1 MADQKKRDYYEVL
14 GVKKGAS
21 DDELKKA
28 YRKLAK
34 QNHPDLNPG
43 NKQAEDKFKDI
54 NEAYEVLK
62 DPEKRRMY
70 DQLGPNWQHGQ
81 QFQGAP
87 GFENM
92 HFNFNGQNFDGA
104 GFSDFFETLFGG
116 RGSRF
121 GGDPFGGFRQQQPR
135 RGRDVE
141 AELPLTLEVNVPSG
155 IREGAKLRLGG
166 QGEPAPGGA
175 PGDLFLRVRYLPH
188 AVFKVDGD
196 NLQCDV
202 VLAPWEAAL
211 GARVPVPT
219 LEGQVEMNIPAGSS
233 SGRKFR
239 LRGKGLGSA
248 QHRGDLLARVMIR
261 VPEQLSDEEKA
272 LWQQLADKS
281 SFRARG

>member
-1 MADQKKRDYYEVL
+1 M
-14 GVKKGAS
+14 S
-21 DDELKKA
+21 DLRFRVVEQAFHAKA
-28 YRKLAK
+28 K
-34 QNHPDLNPG
+34 
-43 NKQAEDKFKDI
+43 
-54 NEAYEVLK
+54 
-62 DPEKRRMY
+62 
-70 DQLGPNWQHGQ
+70 
-81 QFQGAP
+81 
-87 GFENM
+87 
-92 HFNFNGQNFDGA
+92 
-104 GFSDFFETLFGG
+104 
-116 RGSRF
+116 
-121 GGDPFGGFRQQQPR
+121 
-135 RGRDVE
+135 
-141 AELPLTLEVNVPSG
+141 EVNVPSG

-188 AVFKVDGD
+188 SVFKVDGD